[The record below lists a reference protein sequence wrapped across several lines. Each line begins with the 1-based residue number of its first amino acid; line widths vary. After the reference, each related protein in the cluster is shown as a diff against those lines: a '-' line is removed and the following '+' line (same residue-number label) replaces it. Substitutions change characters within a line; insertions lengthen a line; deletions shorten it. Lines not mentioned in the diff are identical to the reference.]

1 MASSKSNQT
10 LGRLP
15 WNTCSF
21 KGYKES
27 TTMFQKVYWTCSS
40 YYGNYCY
47 SHDRGSSWGG
57 NASNY
62 TNNYTGSAWHQNAS
76 SAWRSQTHIHQEINE
91 WLIDLETA
99 VLLLG
104 DEVQNFKLQI
114 HLKCYWNISSFCVT
128 LHKCNRSAW
137 DILGINYLNIWEDMF
152 VIIYP

>member
-27 TTMFQKVYWTCSS
+27 TTMFQEVYWATCSS

-47 SHDRGSSWGG
+47 SHNQGSSRDGT
-57 NASNY
+57 ASDS
-62 TNNYTGSAWHQNAS
+62 TNNYTGTVWHQNAN
-76 SAWRSQTHIHQEINE
+76 SAWRSQTHIEQEINE
-91 WLIDLETA
+91 WVIDLENA

-104 DEVQNFKLQI
+104 DKVQNFKFILSVI
-114 HLKCYWNISSFCVT
+114 GISLHFVSHLISSIKV
-128 LHKCNRSAW
+128 H
-137 DILGINYLNIWEDMF
+137 ILGINYLNIWEYTF